1 MLSNLIVV
9 PGGKLG
15 SVDAC
20 STYVDAPATA
30 LQLNLMT
37 SFGWNV
43 EYACVGARTGGGN
56 AALCAPSDNDAGRA
70 RTRDSSAGDRFV
82 LFMLLSCL
90 RMTHSVEPSTKL
102 TVRGGKP
109 PAMAGA
115 ARIARTIAN
124 ASAEQLI
131 RA

>member
-9 PGGKLG
+9 PGGKFG

-43 EYACVGARTGGGN
+43 EYACVGARMGAGN
-56 AALCAPSDNDAGRA
+56 AALCAPSDNDAERP
-70 RTRDSSAGDRFV
+70 TITDSSAGDRFV

-90 RMTHSVEPSTKL
+90 HVTHSVEPSTKL
-102 TVRGGKP
+102 T
-109 PAMAGA
+109 
-115 ARIARTIAN
+115 ARR
-124 ASAEQLI
+124 ASRLPWREL
-131 RA
+131 RESLGT